1 MIKVNESPPFPQE
14 WHFQRPLSVLKDM
27 DGVLSSCSGQVVM
40 PVTRCELKSM
50 S

>member
-1 MIKVNESPPFPQE
+1 MIRLNESPPFPQE
-14 WHFQRPLSVLKDM
+14 WHFHRPLSVLKDM
-27 DGVLSSCSGQVVM
+27 DGVLSSWSGHAVM

>member
-1 MIKVNESPPFPQE
+1 MIRENESPPFPQE
-14 WHFQRPLSVLKDM
+14 WHFHNCRSVFHEKE
-27 DGVLSSCSGQVVM
+27 GVSSSWSGHRVM